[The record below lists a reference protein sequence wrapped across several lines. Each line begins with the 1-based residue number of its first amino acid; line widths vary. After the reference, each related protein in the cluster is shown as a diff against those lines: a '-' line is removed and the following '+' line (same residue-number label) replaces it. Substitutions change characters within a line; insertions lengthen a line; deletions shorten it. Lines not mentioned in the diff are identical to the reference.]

1 MSQEPVHIWPSLS
14 LFYNGCGNTAV
25 SLGTSND
32 YDVVLME
39 TSNFTEQGT
48 LDHMETVIVLID
60 CAKPLRSGDGHNRI
74 SWPGIPVS

>member
-1 MSQEPVHIWPSLS
+1 MACHFVRKYVSRSSTHMAFFKS

-39 TSNFTEQGT
+39 TSNFTEQG
-48 LDHMETVIVLID
+48 DPGPYGNCD
-60 CAKPLRSGDGHNRI
+60 CAN
-74 SWPGIPVS
+74 